1 MCRAL
6 NRQDLIDDSRFKTA
20 RDRSINAVERRQITS
35 AELEK
40 WTAGEILPRL
50 LANDVPSAPV
60 LSRFELLQE
69 PQVRENRILEEHQ
82 SEKFGRVR
90 LPRPAA
96 QFDRTPA
103 RIRELAPILG
113 ADNAAILA
121 ELGYG
126 ADEIAR
132 LERDRVAVSNQPSDS
147 DRK

>member
-6 NRQDLIDDSRFKTA
+6 DRQDLIDDSRFKTV
-20 RDRSINAVERRQITS
+20 RDRSINGVERREIVS

-50 LANDVPSAPV
+50 LANDVPSARA

-69 PQVRENRILEEHQ
+69 SQVRESGILEEHQ
-82 SEKFGRVR
+82 SEKFGTVR

-103 RIRELAPILG
+103 RIRAMAPLLG
-113 ADNAAILA
+113 EDSTTILA
-121 ELGYG
+121 ELGY
-126 ADEIAR
+126 APDDIAR
-132 LERDRVAVSNQPSDS
+132 LERDGVVRLQSI
-147 DRK
+147 K